1 MQFRGEQRGAVVTY
15 FFRTIM
21 HWSVGFPA
29 ADSHELKNILNVIFF
44 GLKKKTFD
52 ILSGYMSQQSTLFW
66 FSETDTLKDNVQKE
80 TLYCIWLFAT
90 LFLHER
96 KIFKLWQIFAVIF
109 FP

>member
-44 GLKKKTFD
+44 GLKKNPSCQDTC
-52 ILSGYMSQQSTLFW
+52 LSKALVLVF
-66 FSETDTLKDNVQKE
+66 
-80 TLYCIWLFAT
+80 
-90 LFLHER
+90 R
-96 KIFKLWQIFAVIF
+96 RQIH
-109 FP
+109 